1 MRTNLKKIAALGL
14 TLGTLGLSVISANA
28 AVTSITTNAGLN
40 VAGSI
45 NLGKG
50 TILLGNP
57 YYCKAWVYGSNAGTV
72 SENTAYFSVGTGSSY
87 TNIMKKT
94 DLTKYNGGY
103 EKSGNTRS
111 SQANIKIY
119 FNGKA
124 STATSYAD

>member
-1 MRTNLKKIAALGL
+1 MNLKKIAALGL

-50 TILLGNP
+50 TALLGNP
-57 YYCKAWVYGSNAGTV
+57 YYCKAWVYGSNAGRF
-72 SENTAYFSVGTGSSY
+72 SAGTAYFSLGKNSSC

-94 DLTKYNGGY
+94 DLADYDDGCYEHGG
-103 EKSGNTRS
+103 STRS
-111 SQANIKIY
+111 SKANIKIY
-119 FNGKA
+119 FNG
-124 STATSYAD
+124 SQRTATSYAD